1 VKFSKKIQRIQ
12 PSMTLAVDAK
22 AKELRA
28 NGVDII
34 GFGAGEP
41 DFDTPD
47 KIKKAG
53 IAAIETNITHYT
65 PVGGIDALKQAIV
78 NKFERDNNLI
88 YEKNQI
94 LVSCGA
100 KHSLFNIAQV
110 LWEEGDEIII
120 PAPYWVSYPDII
132 WYAGAKP
139 VVIDTLSANEFKVTP
154 DQINSA
160 MTTNTRAI
168 IINSPSNPTGSAYSK
183 KELEGI
189 AECALSNKLLIVSD
203 EIYEKVIFDGF
214 EQHSNCSIG
223 KEVQNNSILINGVSK
238 SYAMTG
244 WRIGYLAANEE
255 IVKQAGKL
263 QGQSTSNPTSIS
275 QMASI
280 TALNDTE
287 VDVNQ
292 MVDKFQ
298 KRRDALLNCLLKIP
312 FVACY
317 KPVGSFYTFPD
328 FSAFYGKSFKGK
340 KIEGSIQLANFLL
353 EEGKVALVPGIAF
366 GADKNLRLSFA
377 ASMDTI
383 KQGVDRITKALDLLE

>member
-1 VKFSKKIQRIQ
+1 VKFSKKIQRIE

-53 IAAIETNITHYT
+53 IAAIETNMTHYT

-88 YEKNQI
+88 YKKNQI

-110 LWEEGDEIII
+110 LWEEGDEIIV

-132 WYAGAKP
+132 RYAGAKP
-139 VVIDTLSANEFKVTP
+139 VIIDTLSTNEFKITP
-154 DQINSA
+154 DQISSA
-160 MTTNTRAI
+160 VTANTRAI

-203 EIYEKVIFDGF
+203 EIYEKVVFDGF
-214 EQHSNCSIG
+214 EQHSICSIG

-280 TALNDTE
+280 TALNDTDS
-287 VDVNQ
+287 DVRQ
-292 MVDKFQ
+292 MIEEFQ
-298 KRRDALLNCLLKIP
+298 KRRDTILNCLLRIP
-312 FVACY
+312 FVECY

-328 FSAFYGKSFKGK
+328 FSAFYGKSFKGE
-340 KIEGSIQLANFLL
+340 KIEGSMQLANFLL
-353 EEGKVALVPGIAF
+353 DEGKVALVPGIAF
-366 GADKNLRLSFA
+366 GAEKNLRLSFA

-383 KQGVDRITKALDLLE
+383 IQGVDRITKALDLLE

>member
-1 VKFSKKIQRIQ
+1 MKFSKKIQRIQ

-22 AKELRA
+22 VKELRA

-110 LWEEGDEIII
+110 LWEEGDEIIV

-132 WYAGAKP
+132 RYAGAKP
-139 VVIDTLSANEFKVTP
+139 VMIDTLSLNEFKITP
-154 DQINSA
+154 DQISSA
-160 MTTNTRAI
+160 ITANTRAI

-203 EIYEKVIFDGF
+203 EIYEKVVFDGF
-214 EQHSNCSIG
+214 DQHSICSIG

-280 TALNDTE
+280 TALNDTDA
-287 VDVNQ
+287 DVRQ
-292 MVDKFQ
+292 MIDEFQ
-298 KRRDALLNCLLKIP
+298 KRRDTLLNCLLKIP
-312 FVACY
+312 FVECY

-328 FSAFYGKSFKGK
+328 FSAFYGKSSKGQ
-340 KIEGSIQLANFLL
+340 KIEDSIQLANFLL

-366 GADKNLRLSFA
+366 GADRNLRLSFA

>member
-1 VKFSKKIQRIQ
+1 MKFSKKIQRIQ

-28 NGVDII
+28 NGIDII

-53 IAAIETNITHYT
+53 IAAIETNKTHYT
-65 PVGGIDALKQAIV
+65 PVGGVDTLKQAIV
-78 NKFERDNNLI
+78 SKLERDNNLI
-88 YEKNQI
+88 YKKNQI

-110 LWEEGDEIII
+110 LWEEGDEIIV

-132 WYAGAKP
+132 RYAGAKP
-139 VVIDTLSANEFKVTP
+139 VIIDTLSANEFKITP
-154 DQINSA
+154 DQISSA
-160 MTTNTRAI
+160 MTANTRAI

-203 EIYEKVIFDGF
+203 EIYEKVVFDGF
-214 EQHSNCSIG
+214 EQHSICSIG

-280 TALNDTE
+280 TALNDTDA
-287 VDVNQ
+287 DVRQ
-292 MVDKFQ
+292 MVGEFQ
-298 KRRDALLNCLLKIP
+298 KRRDTLVNCLLKIP
-312 FVACY
+312 FVECY

-340 KIEGSIQLANFLL
+340 KIEDSIQLANFLL

-366 GADKNLRLSFA
+366 GADRNLRLSFA

-383 KQGVDRITKALDLLE
+383 KQGIDRITKALDLLE

>member
-1 VKFSKKIQRIQ
+1 MKFSKKIQRIE

-34 GFGAGEP
+34 SFGAGEP

-53 IAAIETNITHYT
+53 IAAIEANMTHYT

-78 NKFERDNNLI
+78 NKFERDNNLF
-88 YEKNQI
+88 YEKSQI

-110 LWEEGDEIII
+110 LWEEGDEIIV

-132 WYAGAKP
+132 RYAGAKP
-139 VVIDTLSANEFKVTP
+139 VIINTLSANEFKITP
-154 DQINSA
+154 DQISSA
-160 MTTNTRAI
+160 VTANTRAI

-189 AECALSNKLLIVSD
+189 AECALNNKLLIVSD
-203 EIYEKVIFDGF
+203 EIYEKIVFDGF
-214 EQHSNCSIG
+214 EQHSICSIG

-244 WRIGYLAANEE
+244 WRIGYLAANDE

-275 QMASI
+275 QVASI
-280 TALNDTE
+280 AALNDTDS
-287 VDVNQ
+287 DVRQ
-292 MVDKFQ
+292 MIEEFQ
-298 KRRDALLNCLLKIP
+298 KRRDTILNCLLRIP
-312 FVACY
+312 FVECY

-328 FSAFYGKSFKGK
+328 FSAFYGKSFKGE
-340 KIEGSIQLANFLL
+340 KIEGSMQLANFLL
-353 EEGKVALVPGIAF
+353 DEGKVALVPGIAF
-366 GADKNLRLSFA
+366 GAEKNLRLSFA

-383 KQGVDRITKALDLLE
+383 IQGVDRITKALDLLE

>member
-1 VKFSKKIQRIQ
+1 MKFSKKIQRIE

-53 IAAIETNITHYT
+53 IAAIETNMTHYT

-78 NKFERDNNLI
+78 NKFERDNNLF
-88 YEKNQI
+88 YEKSQI

-110 LWEEGDEIII
+110 LWEEGDEIIV

-132 WYAGAKP
+132 RYAGAKP
-139 VVIDTLSANEFKVTP
+139 VIIDTLSTNEFKITP
-154 DQINSA
+154 DQISSA
-160 MTTNTRAI
+160 VTANTRAI

-203 EIYEKVIFDGF
+203 EIYEKVVFDGF
-214 EQHSNCSIG
+214 EQHSICSIG

-280 TALNDTE
+280 TALNDTDS
-287 VDVNQ
+287 DVRQ
-292 MVDKFQ
+292 MIEEFQ
-298 KRRDALLNCLLKIP
+298 KRRDTILNCLLKIP
-312 FVACY
+312 FVECY

-328 FSAFYGKSFKGK
+328 FSAFYGKSFKGE
-340 KIEGSIQLANFLL
+340 KIEGSMQLANFLL

-366 GADKNLRLSFA
+366 GAEKNLRLSFA

>member
-53 IAAIETNITHYT
+53 IAAIETNKTHYT
-65 PVGGIDALKQAIV
+65 PVGGVDTLKQAIV
-78 NKFERDNNLI
+78 SKLERDNNLI
-88 YEKNQI
+88 YKKNQI

-110 LWEEGDEIII
+110 LWEEGDEIIV

-132 WYAGAKP
+132 RYAGAKP
-139 VVIDTLSANEFKVTP
+139 VIIDTLSANEFKITP
-154 DQINSA
+154 DQISSA
-160 MTTNTRAI
+160 MTANTRAI

-214 EQHSNCSIG
+214 EQHSICSIG

-244 WRIGYLAANEE
+244 WRIGYLAANEA

-280 TALNDTE
+280 TALNDTDA
-287 VDVNQ
+287 DVRQ
-292 MVDKFQ
+292 MVGEFQ
-298 KRRDALLNCLLKIP
+298 KRRDTLLNCLLKIP
-312 FVACY
+312 FVECF

-340 KIEGSIQLANFLL
+340 KIEDSIQLANFLL

-366 GADKNLRLSFA
+366 GADRNLRLSFA

>member
-1 VKFSKKIQRIQ
+1 VKFSKKIQRIR

-53 IAAIETNITHYT
+53 IAAIETNKTHYT

-110 LWEEGDEIII
+110 LWEEGDEIIV

-132 WYAGAKP
+132 RYTGAKP
-139 VVIDTLSANEFKVTP
+139 IIIDTLSANEFKITP
-154 DQINSA
+154 DQISSA
-160 MTTNTRAI
+160 MTANTRAI

-203 EIYEKVIFDGF
+203 EIYEKVVFDGF
-214 EQHSNCSIG
+214 EQHSICSIG

-255 IVKQAGKL
+255 IIKQAGKL

-280 TALNDTE
+280 TALNDTDA
-287 VDVNQ
+287 DVRQ
-292 MVDKFQ
+292 MVDEFQ
-298 KRRDALLNCLLKIP
+298 KRRGTLLNCLLKIP
-312 FVACY
+312 FVECY

-340 KIEGSIQLANFLL
+340 KIEGSIHLANFLL

-366 GADKNLRLSFA
+366 GADRNLRLSFA

>member
-1 VKFSKKIQRIQ
+1 
-12 PSMTLAVDAK
+12 MTLAVDAK

-28 NGVDII
+28 NGIDII

-53 IAAIETNITHYT
+53 IAAIEKNITHYT

-88 YEKNQI
+88 YKKNQI

-110 LWEEGDEIII
+110 LWEEGDEIIV

-132 WYAGAKP
+132 RYAGAKP
-139 VVIDTLSANEFKVTP
+139 VIIDTLSANEFKITP
-154 DQINSA
+154 DQISSA
-160 MTTNTRAI
+160 ITANTRAI

-189 AECALSNKLLIVSD
+189 AERALKNKLLIVSD
-203 EIYEKVIFDGF
+203 EIYEKVVFDGF
-214 EQHSNCSIG
+214 EQHSICSLG

-280 TALNDTE
+280 TALNDTDA
-287 VDVNQ
+287 DVRQ
-292 MVDKFQ
+292 MVDEFQ
-298 KRRDALLNCLLKIP
+298 KRRDTLLNYLLKIP
-312 FVACY
+312 FVECY

-328 FSAFYGKSFKGK
+328 FSSFYGKSFKGE
-340 KIEGSIQLANFLL
+340 KIGDSVQLANFLL

-366 GADKNLRLSFA
+366 GADRNLRLSFA

-383 KQGVDRITKALDLLE
+383 KQGVNRITKALDLLE

>member
-1 VKFSKKIQRIQ
+1 MKFSERIQRIK

-22 AKELRA
+22 AKALRS
-28 NGVDII
+28 NGEDII
-34 GFGAGEP
+34 SFGAGEP

-47 KIKKAG
+47 KIKQAG
-53 IAAIETNITHYT
+53 IAAIEKNITHYT
-65 PVGGIDALKQAIV
+65 PVGGIDDLKLAIV
-78 NKFERDNNLI
+78 NKFQRDNNLI

-110 LWEEGDEIII
+110 LWEEGDEIIL
-120 PAPYWVSYPDII
+120 PAPYWVSYPDMIR
-132 WYAGAKP
+132 YAGAKP
-139 VVIDTLSANEFKVTP
+139 VIIDTLSTNEFKITV

-160 MTTNTRAI
+160 VTPNSRAI
-168 IINSPSNPTGSAYSK
+168 IINSPSNPTGSAYNK
-183 KELEGI
+183 KELEKI
-189 AECALSNKLLIVSD
+189 AECALRNKLLIVSD
-203 EIYEKVIFDGF
+203 EIYEKVVFDGF
-214 EQHSNCSIG
+214 KQHSICSIG

-244 WRIGYLAANEE
+244 WRIGYLGANKE
-255 IVKQAGKL
+255 IVKQAAKL

-287 VDVNQ
+287 ADIKQ
-292 MVDKFQ
+292 MVDEFQ
-298 KRRDALLNCLLKIP
+298 KRRDILLSSLLKIP
-312 FVACY
+312 SIECY

-328 FSAFYGKSFKGK
+328 FSAYYGRSFKGK
-340 KIEGSIQLANFLL
+340 KIEGSIELASFLL

-377 ASMDTI
+377 ASVNTI
-383 KQGVDRITKALDLLE
+383 KQGVERISKVLKLLT

>member
-1 VKFSKKIQRIQ
+1 
-12 PSMTLAVDAK
+12 MTLAVDAK

-53 IAAIETNITHYT
+53 IAAIETNKTHYT
-65 PVGGIDALKQAIV
+65 PVGGVDTLKQAIV
-78 NKFERDNNLI
+78 SKLERDNNLI
-88 YEKNQI
+88 YKKNQI

-110 LWEEGDEIII
+110 LWEEGDEIIV

-132 WYAGAKP
+132 RYAGAKP
-139 VVIDTLSANEFKVTP
+139 VIIDTLSANEFKITP
-154 DQINSA
+154 DQISSA
-160 MTTNTRAI
+160 MTANTRAI

-214 EQHSNCSIG
+214 EQHSICSIG

-244 WRIGYLAANEE
+244 WRIGYLAANEA

-280 TALNDTE
+280 TALNDTDA
-287 VDVNQ
+287 DVRQ
-292 MVDKFQ
+292 MVGEFQ
-298 KRRDALLNCLLKIP
+298 KRRDTLLNCLLKIP
-312 FVACY
+312 FVECF

-353 EEGKVALVPGIAF
+353 GEGKVALVPGIAF
-366 GADKNLRLSFA
+366 GADRNLRLSFA

>member
-1 VKFSKKIQRIQ
+1 MKFSKKIQRIQ

-53 IAAIETNITHYT
+53 IAAIETNKTHYT
-65 PVGGIDALKQAIV
+65 PVGGIDTLKQAIV
-78 NKFERDNNLI
+78 NKLERDNNLI
-88 YEKNQI
+88 YKKNQI

-110 LWEEGDEIII
+110 LWEEGDEIIV

-132 WYAGAKP
+132 RYAGAKP
-139 VVIDTLSANEFKVTP
+139 VIIDTLSANEFKVTP
-154 DQINSA
+154 DQISSA
-160 MTTNTRAI
+160 MTANTRAI

-203 EIYEKVIFDGF
+203 EIYEKVVFDGF
-214 EQHSNCSIG
+214 EQHSICSIG

-280 TALNDTE
+280 TALNDTDA
-287 VDVNQ
+287 DVRQ
-292 MVDKFQ
+292 MVGEFQ
-298 KRRDALLNCLLKIP
+298 KRRDTLLNCLLKIP
-312 FVACY
+312 CVECY

-340 KIEGSIQLANFLL
+340 KIEDSIQLANFLL

-366 GADKNLRLSFA
+366 GADRNLRLSFA

>member
-1 VKFSKKIQRIQ
+1 
-12 PSMTLAVDAK
+12 MTLAVDAK

-53 IAAIETNITHYT
+53 IAAIETNKTHYT
-65 PVGGIDALKQAIV
+65 PVGGVDTLKQAIV
-78 NKFERDNNLI
+78 SKLERDNNLI
-88 YEKNQI
+88 YKKNQI

-110 LWEEGDEIII
+110 LWEEGDEIIV

-132 WYAGAKP
+132 RYAGAKP
-139 VVIDTLSANEFKVTP
+139 VIIDTLSANEFKITP
-154 DQINSA
+154 DQISSA
-160 MTTNTRAI
+160 MTANTRAI

-203 EIYEKVIFDGF
+203 EIYEKIIFDGF
-214 EQHSNCSIG
+214 EQHSICSLG

-244 WRIGYLAANEE
+244 WRIGYLAANEA

-280 TALNDTE
+280 TALNDTDA
-287 VDVNQ
+287 DVRQ
-292 MVDKFQ
+292 MVGEFQ
-298 KRRDALLNCLLKIP
+298 KRRDTLVNCLLKIP
-312 FVACY
+312 FVECY

-340 KIEGSIQLANFLL
+340 KIEDSIQLANFLL

-366 GADKNLRLSFA
+366 GADRNLRLSFA

>member
-1 VKFSKKIQRIQ
+1 MKFSERIQRIQ

-22 AKELRA
+22 AKELRS
-28 NGVDII
+28 NGENII
-34 GFGAGEP
+34 SFGAGEP

-47 KIKKAG
+47 KIKQAG
-53 IAAIETNITHYT
+53 IAAIEKNITHYT
-65 PVGGIDALKQAIV
+65 PVGGIDDLKQAV
-78 NKFERDNNLI
+78 LNKFQRDNNLF

-110 LWEEGDEIII
+110 LWEEGDEIIV
-120 PAPYWVSYPDII
+120 PAPYWVSYPDMIR
-132 WYAGAKP
+132 YAGAKP
-139 VVIDTLSANEFKVTP
+139 VIIDTLSTNEFKIKV

-160 MTTNTRAI
+160 VTPNSKAI
-168 IINSPSNPTGSAYSK
+168 IINSPSNPTGSAYNR
-183 KELEGI
+183 KELEEI

-214 EQHSNCSIG
+214 KQHSICSIG

-244 WRIGYLAANEE
+244 WRIGYLGANQE
-255 IVKQAGKL
+255 IVKQTAKL

-287 VDVNQ
+287 TDVRQ
-292 MVDKFQ
+292 MVDEFQ
-298 KRRDALLNCLLKIP
+298 KRRDILLSSLLKIP
-312 FVACY
+312 SVECY

-328 FSAFYGKSFKGK
+328 FSAFYGRYFKGK
-340 KIEGSIQLANFLL
+340 KIEGSIELASFLL

-377 ASMDTI
+377 ASVNTI
-383 KQGVDRITKALDLLE
+383 KQGVERISKALKLLT

>member
-1 VKFSKKIQRIQ
+1 
-12 PSMTLAVDAK
+12 MTLAVDAK

-53 IAAIETNITHYT
+53 IAAIETNMTRYT
-65 PVGGIDALKQAIV
+65 PVGGIDALKQAIA

-88 YEKNQI
+88 YKKNQI

-100 KHSLFNIAQV
+100 KHSLFNLAQV
-110 LWEEGDEIII
+110 LWEEGDEIIV

-132 WYAGAKP
+132 RYAGAKP
-139 VVIDTLSANEFKVTP
+139 VIIDTLSANEFKITP
-154 DQINSA
+154 DQISSA
-160 MTTNTRAI
+160 MTPNTRAI
-168 IINSPSNPTGSAYSK
+168 IINSPSNPTGSAHSK

-203 EIYEKVIFDGF
+203 EIYEKVVFDGF
-214 EQHSNCSIG
+214 EQHSICSLG

-280 TALNDTE
+280 TALNDTDA
-287 VDVNQ
+287 DVRQ
-292 MVDKFQ
+292 MVDEFQ
-298 KRRDALLNCLLKIP
+298 KRRDTLLNYLLKIP
-312 FVACY
+312 FVECY
-317 KPVGSFYTFPD
+317 KPVGSFYTFPN
-328 FSAFYGKSFKGK
+328 FSSFYGKSFKGK
-340 KIEGSIQLANFLL
+340 KIEDSVQLANFLL
-353 EEGKVALVPGIAF
+353 EKGKVALVPGIAF
-366 GADKNLRLSFA
+366 GADRNLRLSFA
-377 ASMDTI
+377 TSMDTI
-383 KQGVDRITKALDLLE
+383 KQGVNRITKALDLLE

>member
-1 VKFSKKIQRIQ
+1 MKFSERIQRIK

-22 AKELRA
+22 AKALRS
-28 NGVDII
+28 NGEDII
-34 GFGAGEP
+34 SFGAGEP

-47 KIKKAG
+47 KIKQAG
-53 IAAIETNITHYT
+53 IAAIEKNITHYT
-65 PVGGIDALKQAIV
+65 PVGGIDDLKLAIV
-78 NKFERDNNLI
+78 NKFQRDNNLI

-110 LWEEGDEIII
+110 LWEEGDEIIV
-120 PAPYWVSYPDII
+120 PAPYWVSYPDMIR
-132 WYAGAKP
+132 YAGAKP
-139 VVIDTLSANEFKVTP
+139 VIIDTLSTNEFKITV

-160 MTTNTRAI
+160 VTPNSRAI
-168 IINSPSNPTGSAYSK
+168 IINSPSNPTGSAYNK
-183 KELEGI
+183 KELEKI
-189 AECALSNKLLIVSD
+189 AECALRNKLLIVSD
-203 EIYEKVIFDGF
+203 EIYEKVVFDGF
-214 EQHSNCSIG
+214 KQHSICSIG

-244 WRIGYLAANEE
+244 WRIGYLGANKE
-255 IVKQAGKL
+255 IVKQAAKL

-287 VDVNQ
+287 ADIKQ
-292 MVDKFQ
+292 MVDEFQ
-298 KRRDALLNCLLKIP
+298 KRRDILLSSLLKIP
-312 FVACY
+312 SIECY

-328 FSAFYGKSFKGK
+328 FSAYYGRSFKGK
-340 KIEGSIQLANFLL
+340 KIEGSIELASFLL

-377 ASMDTI
+377 SSVNTI
-383 KQGVDRITKALDLLE
+383 KQGVERISKVLKLLA

>member
-1 VKFSKKIQRIQ
+1 MKFSERIQRIQ

-28 NGVDII
+28 SGEDII
-34 GFGAGEP
+34 SFGAGEP
-41 DFDTPD
+41 DFDTPE
-47 KIKKAG
+47 KIKQAG
-53 IAAIETNITHYT
+53 ITAIKNNITHYT
-65 PVGGIDALKQAIV
+65 PVGGIDDLKQAIV
-78 NKFERDNNLI
+78 NKFQRDNNLI

-110 LWEEGDEIII
+110 LWEEGDEIIV
-120 PAPYWVSYPDII
+120 PAPYWVSYPDMIR
-132 WYAGAKP
+132 YAGAKS
-139 VVIDTLSANEFKVTP
+139 VIIDTLSTNEFKITV

-160 MTTNTRAI
+160 VTPNSKAI
-168 IINSPSNPTGSAYSK
+168 IINSPSNPTGSAYNK
-183 KELEGI
+183 KELEEI
-189 AECALSNKLLIVSD
+189 AECALRNKLLIVSD

-214 EQHSNCSIG
+214 KQHSICSIG
-223 KEVQNNSILINGVSK
+223 KEVQNNSILVNGVSK

-244 WRIGYLAANEE
+244 WRIGYLGANQE
-255 IVKQAGKL
+255 IIKQIAKL

-287 VDVNQ
+287 ADVRQ
-292 MVDKFQ
+292 MVDEFQ
-298 KRRDALLNCLLKIP
+298 KRRDILLSSLLKIP
-312 FVACY
+312 SVECY
-317 KPVGSFYTFPD
+317 KPIGSFYTFPD
-328 FSAFYGKSFKGK
+328 FSAFYGRSFKGK
-340 KIEGSIQLANFLL
+340 KIEGSIELASFLL

-377 ASMDTI
+377 APIDNI
-383 KQGVDRITKALDLLE
+383 KQGVERISKALKLLT

>member
-1 VKFSKKIQRIQ
+1 MKFSRKIQRIQ

-28 NGVDII
+28 KGIDII

-53 IAAIETNITHYT
+53 IAAIEKNITHYT

-110 LWEEGDEIII
+110 LWEEGDEIIV

-132 WYAGAKP
+132 RYAGAKP
-139 VVIDTLSANEFKVTP
+139 VMIDTLSTNEFKITP
-154 DQINSA
+154 DQISSA
-160 MTTNTRAI
+160 MTANTRAI

-203 EIYEKVIFDGF
+203 EIYEKVVFDGF
-214 EQHSNCSIG
+214 EQHSICSIG

-328 FSAFYGKSFKGK
+328 FSAFYGKSFKGE
-340 KIEGSIQLANFLL
+340 KIEDSIQLANFLL

-366 GADKNLRLSFA
+366 GADRNLRLSFA

>member
-1 VKFSKKIQRIQ
+1 
-12 PSMTLAVDAK
+12 MTLAVDAK

-28 NGVDII
+28 KGIDII

-53 IAAIETNITHYT
+53 IAAIEKNITHYT
-65 PVGGIDALKQAIV
+65 PVGGIDALKQAII

-110 LWEEGDEIII
+110 LWEERDEIIV

-132 WYAGAKP
+132 RYAGAKP
-139 VVIDTLSANEFKVTP
+139 VIIDTLTANEFKITP
-154 DQINSA
+154 DQISSA
-160 MTTNTRAI
+160 MTPNTRAI

-203 EIYEKVIFDGF
+203 EIYEKVVFDGF
-214 EQHSNCSIG
+214 EQHSICSIG

-280 TALNDTE
+280 TALNDTDA
-287 VDVNQ
+287 DVRQ
-292 MVDKFQ
+292 MIDEFQ
-298 KRRDALLNCLLKIP
+298 KRRDTLLNCLLKIP
-312 FVACY
+312 FVECY

-328 FSAFYGKSFKGK
+328 FSAFYGKSFKGQ
-340 KIEGSIQLANFLL
+340 KIEDSIQLANFLL

-366 GADKNLRLSFA
+366 GADRNLRLSFA
-377 ASMDTI
+377 ASMDAI
-383 KQGVDRITKALDLLE
+383 KQGVNRITKALDLLE

>member
-1 VKFSKKIQRIQ
+1 VKFSRKIQRIQ

-110 LWEEGDEIII
+110 LWEEGDEIIV

-132 WYAGAKP
+132 RYAGAKP
-139 VVIDTLSANEFKVTP
+139 VMIDTLITNEFKITP
-154 DQINSA
+154 DQISSA
-160 MTTNTRAI
+160 MTANTRAI

-203 EIYEKVIFDGF
+203 EIYEKVVFDGF
-214 EQHSNCSIG
+214 EQHSICSIG

-255 IVKQAGKL
+255 IVKQARKL

-287 VDVNQ
+287 ADVSQ
-292 MVDKFQ
+292 MVDEFQ

-312 FVACY
+312 FVECY
-317 KPVGSFYTFPD
+317 KPVGSFYTFPN
-328 FSAFYGKSFKGK
+328 FSAFYGKSFKGE
-340 KIEGSIQLANFLL
+340 KIEDSIQLANFLL

-366 GADKNLRLSFA
+366 GADRNLRLSFD